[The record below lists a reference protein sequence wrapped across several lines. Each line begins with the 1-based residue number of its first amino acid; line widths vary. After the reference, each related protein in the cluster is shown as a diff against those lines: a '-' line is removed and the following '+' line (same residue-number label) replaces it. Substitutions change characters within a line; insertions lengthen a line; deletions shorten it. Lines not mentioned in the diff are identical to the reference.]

1 MPIQSIRCHAGGD
14 ETRILESITIG
25 LVSGKIDMITT
36 IVESGL
42 VTSVLSITIG
52 MIKKINR
59 GQATCPRF
67 CSSSLA
73 APNAAR
79 MSKTWG
85 RSLGLY

>member
-52 MIKKINR
+52 ISRKSIEAKR
-59 GQATCPRF
+59 PAPGFAHPR
-67 CSSSLA
+67 LQL
-73 APNAAR
+73 PMRHMPKNIE
-79 MSKTWG
+79 KN
-85 RSLGLY
+85 LE